1 MVGRVVRLPA
11 RMKRVATVLL
21 LTAVVVPVLSG
32 CSRHHETPEPEGQNV
47 TVNGLTYNVF
57 ITRELNLRD
66 PEDHDYFQ
74 GPEAPPGFNYY
85 GVFIQVCNDVNH
97 THGGASIPVN
107 NFRIIDTEG
116 KQYEPTP
123 LPANDVF
130 AYRPRPLS
138 AKQCVPTPGSAA
150 ATGPIGGSLLLF
162 KVPVAA
168 IENRPFDLEINPQ
181 GPGPVPDSQRIELDI

>member
-1 MVGRVVRLPA
+1 MPRRVVRLPA

-21 LTAVVVPVLSG
+21 LAAVVAPGLSG
-32 CSRHHETPEPEGQNV
+32 CKRHHETPEPEGQNV
-47 TVNGLTYNVF
+47 VIDGLTYTVY

-74 GPEAPPGFNYY
+74 GREAPPGFNYY

-97 THGGASIPVN
+97 THGGASTPVK
-107 NFRIIDTEG
+107 NFRVVDTTG
-116 KQYEPTP
+116 KQFYPTP
-123 LPANDVF
+123 LPPTNVF

-150 ATGPIGGSLLLF
+150 ASGPIGGALLLF
-162 KVPVAA
+162 KIPVAS
-168 IENRPFDLEINPQ
+168 IQNRPLDLEINPQ
-181 GPGPVPDSQRIELDI
+181 GPGPVPDSQRVELDI

>member
-1 MVGRVVRLPA
+1 MAGKVVKLPG
-11 RMKRVATVLL
+11 RMKRLASVLIL
-21 LTAVVVPVLSG
+21 AVAVVPALSG
-32 CSRHHETPEPEGQNV
+32 CTRHHESPEGEGQNV
-47 TVNGLTYNVF
+47 IVNGLTYNVF

-66 PEDHDYFQ
+66 PEDHDYYS

-97 THGGASIPVN
+97 THGGASTPVS
-107 NFRIIDTEG
+107 NFRVIDTQNR
-116 KQYEPTP
+116 QYTP
-123 LPANDVF
+123 VQLPASDIF

-162 KVPVAA
+162 KIPVDA
-168 IENRPFDLEINPQ
+168 IENRPLDLEINPS
-181 GPGPVPDSQRIELDI
+181 GPQPVPDSQRIELDI